1 MHDLHPVGLT
11 RSQEPHHL
19 YIHNR
24 YLLKVQNKPRS
35 VILELIVQLRDVLR
49 LELTTQ
55 AERGFSALRSLFD
68 LHVSAALIQALTAN
82 TQCMHCA
89 NADFTDLTWFAGCER
104 LLNCQ
109 ES

>member
-1 MHDLHPVGLT
+1 MHNLHPIGLA
-11 RSQEPHHL
+11 RSKEPNHL
-19 YIHNR
+19 YVHDS
-24 YLLKVQNKPRS
+24 YLRQIQNKPRS
-35 VILELIVQLRDVLR
+35 VILELTVQLRDVLR

-68 LHVSAALIQALTAN
+68 LHVPATLIQALTAN

-89 NADFTDLTWFAGCER
+89 NADFTELTWFSGCER